1 MLQGVS
7 QPKFSKMNTFMKST
21 IRIDLPRKIIGLLFL
36 FSGVSVSGGRPT
48 DRMPSASTQ
57 AIVSEARLNLAEAR
71 KTKSDPGLPSATT

>member
-1 MLQGVS
+1 
-7 QPKFSKMNTFMKST
+7 MNTFMKST